1 MKFSC
6 VGQRPPA
13 WSLPGPLPPA
23 DQPAPPLRLFLRTT
37 KPKRGVT
44 AAHSAR
50 SACRV
55 AWYVR
60 IIQAVRTAVSTPADG
75 MNRKIRRAAGHSST
89 RLHGSSTT
97 NIQWSLVI
105 ECVTEEKACAEMI
118 DHVSKVCAQP
128 FSALFVYV
136 QPGASGRYFK
146 GQRPAPKRV
155 PTRDKRPAIKS
166 LPTYPRTL

>member
-1 MKFSC
+1 MSQC
-6 VGQRPPA
+6 VVKLSMVRENESLSGMSKLLAVSQCGFRPGKAAPA

-60 IIQAVRTAVSTPADG
+60 IIQAVRTAVSAPADG
-75 MNRKIRRAAGHSST
+75 MNRKIRHCSTRHAGTCGDDTTDSTHTCPATGDLRSPTGHSH
-89 RLHGSSTT
+89 RVLAT
-97 NIQWSLVI
+97 NRPLR
-105 ECVTEEKACAEMI
+105 CTCGFLM
-118 DHVSKVCAQP
+118 
-128 FSALFVYV
+128 
-136 QPGASGRYFK
+136 
-146 GQRPAPKRV
+146 QR
-155 PTRDKRPAIKS
+155 
-166 LPTYPRTL
+166 